1 MSHPHLPQPLIHSTV
16 PLRPQWR
23 TKVNTELYLWMWGL
37 PQDSTKRWTITS
49 PHDRRESLC
58 VLEPCLRCELCKKER
73 IHLLCPSRELI
84 DFILCTT
91 KRQFLEMKWHT
102 KYIYFKKKRITV
114 KGRFSLHSYFCSVIL
129 YSSFRSYLSKNYQKH
144 TAVPLIT
151 WREDYNKACCSV
163 YILQKLHKS
172 SWDSG
177 IVHTTLNKLFMFC
190 CCFPHLQYSVF
201 SCYNP

>member
-1 MSHPHLPQPLIHSTV
+1 MQFRFSMSHPHLPQPLIHSTV

-102 KYIYFKKKRITV
+102 KYIYFKKKGSQLKADFPFTVTSVASSYTRLSDRTWAKIT
-114 KGRFSLHSYFCSVIL
+114 
-129 YSSFRSYLSKNYQKH
+129 RS
-144 TAVPLIT
+144 
-151 WREDYNKACCSV
+151 
-163 YILQKLHKS
+163 ILQ
-172 SWDSG
+172 
-177 IVHTTLNKLFMFC
+177 
-190 CCFPHLQYSVF
+190 FPL
-201 SCYNP
+201 